1 MKSINNVT
9 IMGRVVRDPEL
20 MVLNDDQGQ
29 YTRFT
34 LAVDRSYKNRDGKQE
49 TDFIPIIAW
58 NKKAEVICQYIK
70 KGSLILIDG
79 RLDVRPYVDKDNNKR
94 TSISVVLNKFEFM
107 DSKKTNAAENKDNE
121 KIS

>member
-34 LAVDRSYKNRDGKQE
+34 LAVDRAYKNRDGKQE

-79 RLDVRPYVDKDNNKR
+79 RLDVRPYIDKDNNKR